1 MISKCLLETEGSRIA
16 FELEKATEQHFNL
29 AIHFALDPHLGGF
42 SLNSPPT
49 FISISDIQRL
59 IAYFEQHIAN
69 LRTNP
74 DHESQPFVPME
85 LGFQLQ
91 ALAGELYPDDDGEF
105 TLRFMINVGKSST
118 EETSVYVGSETVV
131 MLTNLRQFMAWL
143 EDAKSRMPYVSHAYA
158 ATNGHHALPNG
169 VTSSSTL
176 SDRVH
181 ILGD

>member
-1 MISKCLLETEGSRIA
+1 MIHKCLLQTEGSQIT

-29 AIHFALDPHLGGF
+29 AIQFALDAHLGGY
-42 SLNSPPT
+42 SLHSPPT
-49 FISISDIQRL
+49 FISTSDIQRL
-59 IAYFEQHIAN
+59 IAYFEQHIAY

-131 MLTNLRQFMAWL
+131 MLTNLRHFIASL
-143 EDAKSRMPYVSHAYA
+143 RDAKSRMPYVSHAYA
-158 ATNGHHALPNG
+158 ATNGHHTLSNG
-169 VTSSSTL
+169 VSSVRAF
-176 SDRVH
+176 SDRTS
-181 ILGD
+181 IE

>member
-1 MISKCLLETEGSRIA
+1 MIHKCLLETEGARIT

-29 AIHFALDPHLGGF
+29 AIQFALDPHLGGF

-49 FISISDIQRL
+49 FITTSDIQRL
-59 IAYFEQHIAN
+59 IAYFEQHIAH

-105 TLRFMINVGKSST
+105 TLRFMIYVGKSPA

-131 MLTNLRQFMAWL
+131 MLAHVRQFMASL
-143 EDAKSRMPYVSHAYA
+143 QD
-158 ATNGHHALPNG
+158 
-169 VTSSSTL
+169 
-176 SDRVH
+176 
-181 ILGD
+181 IC